1 MNTSKFLK
9 SALLQND
16 MKFQYASDLHLE
28 LSGNSRWIK
37 HHPLAVSGD
46 VLILAGDIIYLGDD
60 GGLKHPFWDWCADNF
75 EQTIVV
81 PGNHEYYGGFNLA
94 ETLDNWSLE
103 LRSNVRYLN
112 NAAVRFGRTS
122 IVLSTLWSHIRVE
135 NALAVKS
142 GITDFHRIR
151 YGEDRLDFV
160 KFNEVHQ
167 KSVDFVRTAV
177 KEAPD
182 DDIIVVSHH
191 LPSQILVSD
200 RFKGS
205 ILNDAF
211 SSEQGNWIAESKIK
225 YWIYGHSHV
234 NIPGQIGQTT
244 FLSNQLGYV
253 FDHPEATGFDNGTA
267 IEIR

>member
-1 MNTSKFLK
+1 MNTSKFLEK
-9 SALLQND
+9 ALSQND
-16 MKFQYASDLHLE
+16 MKIQYASDLHLE

-75 EQTIVV
+75 EQTLVV

-112 NAAVRFGRTS
+112 NVAVRLGRTK
-122 IVLSTLWSHIRVE
+122 IILSTLWSYIRVE
-135 NALAVKS
+135 NALAVES

-151 YGEDRLDFV
+151 YGGDRLDFV

-167 KSVDFVRTAV
+167 KSVDFVRGAV
-177 KEAPD
+177 NEAPD
-182 DDIIVVSHH
+182 DDVIVVSHH

-205 ILNDAF
+205 NLNDAF

-253 FDHPEATGFDNGTA
+253 FDHPEATGFDNGAA